1 MAYIECYS
9 LVLVYLSLSVY
20 KLQRTPY
27 SISMHPRSR
36 EEPKTLKLSL
46 ALNRSPPPI
55 IPFIFMTIE
64 FIELQLAQ
72 IKAQQLYLE
81 EPCFSPAFHL
91 AFNDLLKAVDT
102 VLLNGE
108 MNYCTSCLPAL
119 KIDSLGIQTTGNLRQ
134 EETYKKVLLVIEQ
147 NLGNPELS
155 PRFAATQSFLS
166 LSKLNKLFKNH
177 NTSFGKEVKLR
188 RLQKVASLLICH
200 DSKHLSIG
208 LMASQC
214 GFSDQSHFNKLFR
227 TAYGQTPKQY
237 RDQHFRKK
245 PSP

>member
-1 MAYIECYS
+1 M
-9 LVLVYLSLSVY
+9 
-20 KLQRTPY
+20 
-27 SISMHPRSR
+27 
-36 EEPKTLKLSL
+36 
-46 ALNRSPPPI
+46 
-55 IPFIFMTIE
+55 PFIFMTIE
-64 FIELQLAQ
+64 FIELQIAQ

-81 EPCFSPAFHL
+81 EPIFSPAFHL

-102 VLLNGE
+102 VLLNSE
-108 MNYCTSCLPAL
+108 MNYCTSGLSAL
-119 KIDSLGIQTTGNLRQ
+119 KIIQTTGNLRQ
-134 EETYKKVLLVIEQ
+134 EETYKKVLLIIEQ

-155 PRFAATQSFLS
+155 PRFAAKQSFLS

-177 NTSFGKEVKLR
+177 HTSFGKEVKLR
-188 RLQKVASLLICH
+188 RLQKVACLLISP

-227 TAYGQTPKQY
+227 IAYGQTPTQY
-237 RDQHFRKK
+237 RDQNFRKK